1 MAPMGVFER
10 NGAWGGGIL
19 KVSGAFSSKKLTEGL
34 LPLVVQRSEE
44 NFLHKRGKF
53 SSQEGKISFTGRAKF
68 SKSITGITK
77 LIVNQKGHIEDVLVS
92 LRWPDARSMDRSSS
106 R

>member
-1 MAPMGVFER
+1 MGVFER

-53 SSQEGKISFTGRAKF
+53 SLQGEPNSP
-68 SKSITGITK
+68 KSIMVITK
-77 LIVNQKGHIEDVLVS
+77 
-92 LRWPDARSMDRSSS
+92 
-106 R
+106 

>member
-53 SSQEGKISFTGRAKF
+53 HLQGEPNSPKASWELLNES
-68 SKSITGITK
+68 
-77 LIVNQKGHIEDVLVS
+77 
-92 LRWPDARSMDRSSS
+92 
-106 R
+106 

>member
-1 MAPMGVFER
+1 MGVFER

-19 KVSGAFSSKKLTEGL
+19 KVSGAVSSKKLTKGL

-53 SSQEGKISFTGRAKF
+53 SSQEGKNFFIGRAKF
-68 SKSITGITK
+68 SKKHHG
-77 LIVNQKGHIEDVLVS
+77 NY
-92 LRWPDARSMDRSSS
+92 
-106 R
+106 